1 MRWLRGFLAALV
13 LGSLALTGCGH
24 TSNQPTQSGDG
35 STGTTTNAQQTTGST
50 QAANGEAQGPA
61 GQNAKQPANYQ
72 VTIPD
77 GTPIAVRLTDSIG
90 SARSA
95 GGERFDAT
103 LDQPIVV
110 NNSVVV
116 PQGAR
121 VTGRV
126 LVARPSGHLKTP
138 AELAVTLT
146 SLEVGGQSY
155 EIATSQRSWRGK
167 SHKGRNAKWI
177 AGASGAGAL
186 IGALVGHGE
195 GALIGAG
202 IGLCDREEGPHA
214 ASGNRASFRAPAGGD
229 DYRRVIR
236 ISLTL
241 DGRGQATSKPRPRGY
256 STGSLLG
263 GRRVFELR
271 TLI

>member
-1 MRWLRGFLAALV
+1 
-13 LGSLALTGCGH
+13 
-24 TSNQPTQSGDG
+24 
-35 STGTTTNAQQTTGST
+35 
-50 QAANGEAQGPA
+50 
-61 GQNAKQPANYQ
+61 

-77 GTPIAVRLTDSIG
+77 GTPIAVRLADSIG

-95 GGERFDAT
+95 GGERFEAT

-110 NNSVVV
+110 NGSVVV

-146 SLEVGGQSY
+146 SLEAGGQSY

-202 IGLCDREEGPHA
+202 IG
-214 ASGNRASFRAPAGGD
+214 AGGGTATAYATGKKD
-229 DYRRVIR
+229 I
-236 ISLTL
+236 TL
-241 DGRGQATSKPRPRGY
+241 PPET
-256 STGSLLG
+256 
-263 GRRVFELR
+263 ELR
-271 TLI
+271 FVLRQPVTITEG